1 MKMSTSLSCYHCK
14 ICYEIST
21 PISLSSSPLKS
32 AFTIM
37 NTSLYVSKL
46 STSHISIIGD
56 TINLQPLKLPSSCLT
71 QRKKT
76 PTVEISYYR
85 QGPMFSNAY
94 SNCTAI
100 MFRCDT
106 QFYGHMKSKNGT
118 SIYTV
123 ST

>member
-1 MKMSTSLSCYHCK
+1 MKMSTNLSCCHCK

-21 PISLSSSPLKS
+21 LISLLSSPLKS

-46 STSHISIIGD
+46 STSHTSIIGD
-56 TINLQPLKLPSSCLT
+56 TINLQSLKLPSSCLT
-71 QRKKT
+71 QGKKT
-76 PTVEISYYR
+76 STVEISYYR
-85 QGPMFSNAY
+85 QDPVLSNAY

-106 QFYGHMKSKNGT
+106 QFYGHMKSKNDT
-118 SIYTV
+118 STCTI
-123 ST
+123 S